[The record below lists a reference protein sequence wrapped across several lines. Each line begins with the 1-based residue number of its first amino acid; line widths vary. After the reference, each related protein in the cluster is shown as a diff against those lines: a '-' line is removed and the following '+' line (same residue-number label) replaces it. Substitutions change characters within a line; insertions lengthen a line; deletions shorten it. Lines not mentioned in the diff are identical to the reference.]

1 MNPQQITV
9 TAATAEAIC
18 GFLETLELDHND
30 TAAGLLGANIRRL
43 LGSDIEAT
51 EPPPDPDE
59 EYPEPEPVESE
70 IEAPEPCPDS
80 LGDERERPR
89 RVEFDGGFEFFLG
102 YLAHEG

>member
-1 MNPQQITV
+1 M
-9 TAATAEAIC
+9 
-18 GFLETLELDHND
+18 ETFEFDPNG
-30 TAAGLLGANIRRL
+30 TTAGLLGAKIRGL
-43 LGSDIEAT
+43 LVADIEVP
-51 EPPPDPDE
+51 EPQLEPEE